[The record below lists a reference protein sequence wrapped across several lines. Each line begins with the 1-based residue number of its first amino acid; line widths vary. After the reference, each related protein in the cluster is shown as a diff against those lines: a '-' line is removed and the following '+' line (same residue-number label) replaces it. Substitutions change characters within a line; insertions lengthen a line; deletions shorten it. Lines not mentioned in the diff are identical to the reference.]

1 MLKMNKKKR
10 SKETMCDKDESR
22 PDSYR
27 GDGTKENS
35 STDKETLEQTDDK
48 ETLEQTE
55 KPSVKEESKEQVKA
69 EPTLE
74 EKYEELNDKFIRL
87 HAEFDNYRKRT
98 FRERIEFFK
107 TASEDVIK
115 SLLPVID
122 DFERAIKSM
131 ESGDD
136 INTINEGVMLI
147 YNKFKNILT
156 QKGVEEIKTLGEIFN
171 TDFHEAVTNITTEDE
186 EMKGKVVDVV
196 EKGYMLNGKVIRFAK
211 VVVGN

>member
-1 MLKMNKKKR
+1 MTNFKEMLKMSKKKS
-10 SKETMCDKDESR
+10 SKETISE
-22 PDSYR
+22 
-27 GDGTKENS
+27 KEDLLKKEETTL
-35 STDKETLEQTDDK
+35 TDKQTQEEPEETSAPENNPEEKHEPQK
-48 ETLEQTE
+48 E
-55 KPSVKEESKEQVKA
+55 KIKEL
-69 EPTLE
+69 TLE

-98 FRERIEFFK
+98 FRERIDLCK
-107 TASEDVIK
+107 TASEDIIK

-122 DFERAIKSM
+122 DLERGIKSM
-131 ESGDD
+131 ESADD

-156 QKGVEEIKTLGEIFN
+156 QKGVEEIKTAGEIFN
-171 TDFHEAVTNITTEDE
+171 TDFHEAVTNIPTEDE

-211 VVVGN
+211 VIVGS